1 MQNLVSGSVLRSL
14 LVLDLGGTK
23 LLLGVSLGVRIE
35 SEENLLV
42 LKRVLLNNVLSLLS
56 GLTSGSEDLL
66 DLRGVDQAS
75 DISVGKN
82 VSREGEARLGR
93 GSGLSTP
100 DAVKG
105 RDSRLSPDDESTEV
119 GTRGKL
125 KKGERSDVGG
135 LNTGDVSESV
145 DETLVLT
152 VDDQRTLTLSVTAT
166 SELTLT
172 GTELLGSNDLG
183 DITVSTDSLQDSNSL
198 LGLLNRLNIVGDNEG
213 NLGNALNTVTS
224 GENKR
229 GNSGSS
235 NGRSSSVSLL
245 VVVDLDVPLSPGL
258 GRSEHTTATAHVTES
273 SLTSTVSTRTTD
285 TGDTG
290 NSTTGTPGD
299 SGGLL
304 TSVGSDGVSLT
315 LVLGNTSPDRV
326 NNVGTDGGLENGG
339 ENDVR
344 GGGLTG
350 CRVDSNLRAGDRHY
364 NSCVG
369 MKRLGDGWED
379 ERQSKMGKFF
389 CYGP

>member
-23 LLLGVSLGVRIE
+23 LLLGVSLGVRVE

-66 DLRGVDQAS
+66 DLGRVDETG
-75 DISVGKN
+75 DISVGKD

-100 DAVKG
+100 DAVKSG
-105 RDSRLSPDDESTEV
+105 DSRLSPDDESTEV
-119 GTRGKL
+119 GTRGEL
-125 KKGERSDVGG
+125 EEGEGSDVGS

-224 GENKR
+224 GKNKR
-229 GNSGSS
+229 SNSGSS

-258 GRSEHTTATAHVTES
+258 GRSKHTTATAHVTES

-326 NNVGTDGGLENGG
+326 NTVGTDGGLENGG
-339 ENDVR
+339 EDDVR
-344 GGGLTG
+344 GGGLSG
-350 CRVDSNLRAGDRHY
+350 GGVDGNLGASNRHSY
-364 NSCVG
+364 KCG
-369 MKRLGDGWED
+369 R
-379 ERQSKMGKFF
+379 R
-389 CYGP
+389 C